1 MKTRTCVLVLAVLF
15 VAAVATFGAEDLNM
29 GTWKLNESRSKIG
42 SGAPKNITVNCVA
55 VADSIK
61 VTVDGVDAVG
71 AATHNEWTGKFDGK
85 DYPVIGDP
93 TSDKRAYKRIND
105 HTLSLTAKKGGRV
118 TMSGLII
125 ISDDGKDRIVN
136 VAGHN
141 EKGEK
146 IKSYAVY
153 DKQ

>member
-1 MKTRTCVLVLAVLF
+1 MKTRTYALVLTVVLVT
-15 VAAVATFGAEDLNM
+15 AVATFGAEDLNI
-29 GTWKLNESRSKIG
+29 GTWKLNEARSKIG
-42 SGAPKNITVNCVA
+42 AGAPKNITVNCMV

-61 VTVDGVDAVG
+61 VTVDGMDAVG

-105 HTLSLTAKKGGRV
+105 HTLSLTAKKGGQI

-125 ISDDGKDRIVN
+125 LSDDGKVRIVN
-136 VAGHN
+136 VTGRNA
-141 EKGEK
+141 KSEK
-146 IKSYAVY
+146 IKSYTVY

>member
-1 MKTRTCVLVLAVLF
+1 MKTRTCALVLAVLF

-29 GTWKLNESRSKIG
+29 GTWKLNEVRSKIG
-42 SGAPKNITVNCVA
+42 AGAPKNITVNCVA

-61 VTVDGVDAVG
+61 VTVDGMDAVG

-125 ISDDGKDRIVN
+125 ISDDGEDRIVN
-136 VAGHN
+136 VSGHN
-141 EKGEK
+141 AKGEK

>member
-29 GTWKLNESRSKIG
+29 GAWKLNEARSKIG
-42 SGAPKNITVNCVA
+42 VGAPKNITVNCVA
-55 VADSIK
+55 VADGVK

-85 DYPVIGDP
+85 DYPVLGDP
-93 TSDKRAYKRIND
+93 MSDKRAYKRIND
-105 HTLSLTAKKGGRV
+105 HTLSLTAKKGSRV

-136 VAGHN
+136 VTGHN
-141 EKGEK
+141 AKGEK

>member
-1 MKTRTCVLVLAVLF
+1 MKTRTCALVLAVLF
-15 VAAVATFGAEDLNM
+15 VTSVATFGAEDLNM
-29 GTWKLNESRSKIG
+29 GAWRLNESRSKIG
-42 SGAPKNITVNCVA
+42 SGVPKNITVNCVD

-61 VTVDGVDAVG
+61 VTVDGMDAVG

-85 DYPVIGDP
+85 DYPVIGDS

-118 TMSGLII
+118 TMTGLII

-136 VAGHN
+136 VTGHN
-141 EKGEK
+141 AKGEK

>member
-1 MKTRTCVLVLAVLF
+1 MKTRTCALVLAVLF
-15 VAAVATFGAEDLNM
+15 VAAVAAFGAEDLNM
-29 GTWKLNESRSKIG
+29 GSWKLNEARSKIG
-42 SGAPKNITVNCVA
+42 AGAPKNITVNCVA
-55 VADSIK
+55 MADSIK
-61 VTVDGVDAVG
+61 VTVDGIDALG

-93 TSDKRAYKRIND
+93 TSDKRAYKRVND

-118 TMSGLII
+118 TMNGLII

-136 VAGHN
+136 VTGHN
-141 EKGEK
+141 AKGEK